1 MKSVLVI
8 NYLLSFID
16 EEVEGHEGCHLS
28 RNTEVVVAEPAFAGR
43 SLGFCAR
50 IFYNTPI
57 DPDMH

>member
-16 EEVEGHEGCHLS
+16 EEVEGQESGHLS
-28 RNTEVVVAEPAFAGR
+28 KNTKVVVAEPDFAGR

-50 IFYNTPI
+50 IFYNTAI
-57 DPDMH
+57 DLDMH